1 MIIGIIILL
10 VVIVIVA
17 VMVPQKSEEGKKKEE
32 KLMNINYDIEGNET
46 KLNDYTRI
54 REDLEIQLN
63 NSIVKFKMLED
74 EIENIFILF
83 DSVMTRKKD
92 KFEKDVTKL
101 SQENQKKIMKLAK
114 VHKFIK

>member
-1 MIIGIIILL
+1 
-10 VVIVIVA
+10 
-17 VMVPQKSEEGKKKEE
+17 
-32 KLMNINYDIEGNET
+32 
-46 KLNDYTRI
+46 
-54 REDLEIQLN
+54 
-63 NSIVKFKMLED
+63 MLED